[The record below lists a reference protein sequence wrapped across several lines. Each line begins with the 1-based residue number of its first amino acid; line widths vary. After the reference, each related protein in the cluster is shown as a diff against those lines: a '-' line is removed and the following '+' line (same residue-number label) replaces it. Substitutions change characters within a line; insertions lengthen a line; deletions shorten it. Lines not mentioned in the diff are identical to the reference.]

1 MLIRRKESIWAKT
14 HIWTPHLSLKAIY
27 FLEPGDRKLPSH
39 HVKKKT
45 GWHSNVRSELL
56 SRILGFSA
64 SVALLLPEF
73 SFMTCGK
80 MTGTSCTSSWFAWFG
95 MDLPTKNLMCR
106 IQHVLIQRWA
116 LGSPKSCLKN
126 SHVMCQKKGNTPAF
140 LEVHNSHDSHVMCM
154 FKNQRYSKMIHKLFR
169 SHVMCKRTRLN

>member
-1 MLIRRKESIWAKT
+1 MRKRCPNLVNTSWYAGKNRFGLKRIYEPPTYLSKPYIFGSLGTGNYHLITS
-14 HIWTPHLSLKAIY
+14 
-27 FLEPGDRKLPSH
+27 
-39 HVKKKT
+39 KKT

-73 SFMTCGK
+73 SFITYGK

-95 MDLPTKNLMCR
+95 MDLPTKNIKKLMCQ

-116 LGSPKSCLKN
+116 LGSPKICLKN
-126 SHVMCQKKGNTPAF
+126 SHVMCQKKGTPLHF
-140 LEVHNSHDSHVMCM
+140 WKCITPMSCVC
-154 FKNQRYSKMIHKLFR
+154 
-169 SHVMCKRTRLN
+169 